1 MTTTLKNIVKELEKI
16 QNYLWKN
23 SSSKIKH
30 KSLCYDNKAGGLKTV
45 DIPYKITALQCPWN
59 NSFIKWKLIWLYLIE
74 K

>member
-30 KSLCYDNKAGGLKTV
+30 KSLCYDYKAGGLKTV
-45 DIPYKITALQCPWN
+45 DIPYKITAL
-59 NSFIKWKLIWLYLIE
+59 
-74 K
+74 